1 MPLKIHTEA
10 IEGLDPNLQVKGVSH
25 FAICQWLSLRLWTP
39 TARMHHCS
47 YYSAFIY
54 FIIIQSNH
62 SLSSSVCI
70 FTSPKDVFKWKFCT
84 VINLSEPK
92 ATAAATTQP
101 KETPRC
107 NGSPPGGVRSFESW
121 KGMKH
126 FYQILWTNY
135 VGSRF
140 LFCCRSLI
148 VIAVAFCVFNYVC
161 VLVTDIFG

>member
-1 MPLKIHTEA
+1 MAGGWLVSIVSHFFNCWVYDMPLKIHTEA

-84 VINLSEPK
+84 VINLSGQRQQRRQQHNPRRLRV
-92 ATAAATTQP
+92 ATAVRRAECGAS
-101 KETPRC
+101 
-107 NGSPPGGVRSFESW
+107 SPGRGWNIF
-121 KGMKH
+121 
-126 FYQILWTNY
+126 I
-135 VGSRF
+135 RF
-140 LFCCRSLI
+140 CEQ
-148 VIAVAFCVFNYVC
+148 
-161 VLVTDIFG
+161 TM